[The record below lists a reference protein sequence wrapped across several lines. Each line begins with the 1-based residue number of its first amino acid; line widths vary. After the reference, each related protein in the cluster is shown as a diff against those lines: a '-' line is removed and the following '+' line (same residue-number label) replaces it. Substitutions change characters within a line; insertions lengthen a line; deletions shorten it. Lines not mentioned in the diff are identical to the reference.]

1 MLGIWTLHSIGAER
15 WAVNQSSV
23 IQTLLRTTRI
33 RVTSS
38 LRTSEGNIQQDF
50 PLFRNWVKNTLCW
63 LARKWWRTCLIP
75 HKKQSSPSSSSLQQR
90 QDFNTS
96 STTQKCGL
104 IPKHTRTAGPRL
116 EGGINLT
123 RMGYFLLDPRRS
135 RTVRQCQSSLS
146 TPLSAIAVGEL
157 DEWPPL

>member
-1 MLGIWTLHSIGAER
+1 MLRIRTLHSNGAEVGR
-15 WAVNQSSV
+15 QSILSHTDTTENNQDQSHV
-23 IQTLLRTTRI
+23 
-33 RVTSS
+33 VTVHEWGKQP
-38 LRTSEGNIQQDF
+38 TGF
-50 PLFRNWVKNTLCW
+50 PFVQESGQNTLCW
-63 LARKWWRTCLIP
+63 LARKWWRNCLIP
-75 HKKQSSPSSSSLQQR
+75 HKKQSLSSSLQQH

-146 TPLSAIAVGEL
+146 TQLSAIAVGEL
-157 DEWPPL
+157 DEWQPF

>member
-1 MLGIWTLHSIGAER
+1 MEPR

-23 IQTLLRTTRI
+23 TQTLLRTTRI

-38 LRTSEGNIQQDF
+38 LCTSEGNIPTGF
-50 PLFRNWVKNTLCW
+50 PFVQELGQHFMLAGEEMVAQLFNSTQ
-63 LARKWWRTCLIP
+63 
-75 HKKQSSPSSSSLQQR
+75 KQSPPPPSSSSSLQQR

-104 IPKHTRTAGPRL
+104 IPKHTRTAGPRP

-135 RTVRQCQSSLS
+135 RTH
-146 TPLSAIAVGEL
+146 SAAMSIIFILPVICHRSR
-157 DEWPPL
+157 